1 MATNNA
7 VNNIYV
13 ALAGSTM
20 TGSLILNADPTVAL
34 GAVTKQYA
42 DAISQGL
49 EVKEVV
55 NCATTAD
62 LGTITYNNGV
72 AGVGATLTN
81 AGTQAAFSI
90 DGQSPGANSRVLV
103 KNQTNT
109 YENGIYNLTTVGS
122 LSTNWVLTR
131 STDYNL
137 PTQITGTIVPVE
149 NGTTNADTS
158 WLETATVTAIGSGNP
173 ITFIQFTQAS
183 LTLPLSLAQGGTN
196 ADLTASN
203 GGVLYSTASAAAI
216 LAPTATA
223 NQALLSGSSS
233 APAWSSATY
242 PISTTANQLLYSSSN
257 NVITGLTTANNSIL
271 ATSISGVP
279 SLTTTLPGAV
289 QVPVG
294 SLNSG
299 TSASS
304 STFWRGDGTW
314 ATPSGGGG
322 GNQLISSS
330 SLTSGTQ
337 LDLPGIF
344 DGTYQDIR
352 IVGEN
357 ITFIEPA
364 TGLARADALGFYLY
378 TNGTLRTGS
387 SILSVPTGA
396 SGGFATVYNG
406 SFIVGQTLC
415 IPIESTGGGNITTL
429 PLAANNVALNFT
441 IEIFA
446 ISQTNSTKLIVMNAS
461 YPNSVPHYASYSCN
475 GYYYGDTDAITGI
488 QFNLY
493 QNTSNPN
500 NFVSGTISIYG
511 TST

>member
-62 LGTITYNNGV
+62 LGAITYNNGV

-223 NQALLSGSSS
+223 NQAFLSGSSS

-257 NVITGLTTANNSIL
+257 NVITGLTTANNAIL

-279 SLTTTLPGAV
+279 SLTTTFPGAV

-364 TGLARADALGFYLY
+364 TGEARADALGFYLY

-387 SILSVPTGA
+387 SI
-396 SGGFATVYNG
+396 ATVAVNAAGFSTIYNG
-406 SFIVGQTLC
+406 LNIVGQTLC
-415 IPIESTGGGNITTL
+415 LPIESTGGGTITTK
-429 PLAANNVALNFT
+429 PGAPNNTALNFT
-441 IEIFA
+441 MEIFG
-446 ISQTNSTKLIVMNAS
+446 ITQTNSTKLIVMNAS
-461 YPNSVPHYASYSCN
+461 YSINNNSYTSYTAN